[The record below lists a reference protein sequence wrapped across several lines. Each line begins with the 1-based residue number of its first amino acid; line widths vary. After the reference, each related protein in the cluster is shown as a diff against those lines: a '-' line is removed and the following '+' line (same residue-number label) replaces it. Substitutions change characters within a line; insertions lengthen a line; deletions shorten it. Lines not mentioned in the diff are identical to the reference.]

1 MIRGQ
6 EKKIP
11 ITNVIIFPSRL
22 VLSLFLVKLET
33 LACFLNMLGDV
44 LLKQLEAQDGRAH
57 LFSIAKQVQDVQ
69 DNTSKTRGVL
79 ENHSQLT
86 LAPRVYEA
94 KTK

>member
-11 ITNVIIFPSRL
+11 ITNVSIFPCSQP
-22 VLSLFLVKLET
+22 FFFVKLET